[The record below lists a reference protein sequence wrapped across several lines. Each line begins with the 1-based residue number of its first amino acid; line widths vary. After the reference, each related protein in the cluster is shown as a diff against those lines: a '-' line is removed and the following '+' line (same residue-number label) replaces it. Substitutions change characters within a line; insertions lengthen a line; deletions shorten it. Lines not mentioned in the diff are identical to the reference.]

1 MAKKSTTGID
11 RIFRAFGWSMSGL
24 KAAFMKEAAFRQ
36 ELLVCVVLAPLAF
49 YLGKTGLE
57 KALLLGSLMLVLI
70 VELLNSAIE
79 AAVDR
84 ISKDRH
90 DLSGQAKDMGSAAVF
105 LSLLNVAI
113 VWLLILTR

>member
-1 MAKKSTTGID
+1 MVKKSGTGID
-11 RIFRAFGWSMSGL
+11 RLFRAFGWSMSGF

-36 ELLVCVVLAPLAF
+36 ELFVCIILAPLGF
-49 YLGKTGLE
+49 YLGETGLE

-70 VELLNSAIE
+70 VELLNSAVE

-84 ISKDRH
+84 ISKEQH
-90 DLSGQAKDMGSAAVF
+90 ELAGQAKDMGSAAVF

-113 VWLLILTR
+113 VWLFIIFT